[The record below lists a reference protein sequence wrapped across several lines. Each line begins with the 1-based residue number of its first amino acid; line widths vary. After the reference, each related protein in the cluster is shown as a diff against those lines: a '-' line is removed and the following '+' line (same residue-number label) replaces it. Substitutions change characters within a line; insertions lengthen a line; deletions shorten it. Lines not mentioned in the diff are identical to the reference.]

1 MSHFDL
7 YLWQGMRNRE
17 TLLKKKSEKDD
28 RIKHLTFTTTN
39 AIDRAYRFGV
49 QVLTVFISGLFILYI
64 LPTFD
69 VKYFVL
75 LLY

>member
-7 YLWQGMRNRE
+7 HLSQGMRNRE
-17 TLLKKKSEKDD
+17 TLFKKKSEKDD
-28 RIKHLTFTTTN
+28 RIKHPTFTTTN

-49 QVLTVFISGLFILYI
+49 QVLRVFISGLFILYI

-75 LLY
+75 LLC